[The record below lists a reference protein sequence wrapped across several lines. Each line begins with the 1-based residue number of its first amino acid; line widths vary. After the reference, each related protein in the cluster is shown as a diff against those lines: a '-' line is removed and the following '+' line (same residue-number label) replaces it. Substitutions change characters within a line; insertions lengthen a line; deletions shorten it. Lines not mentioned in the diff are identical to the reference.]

1 MDDFGLTTVELQSVG
16 YKDDQWVLASRCA
29 QVAYWPMPKDSK
41 KHVVVSRKQ
50 RIVGADGVQSPK
62 EYSNYAELSL
72 FTDHPQ
78 KIKLVE
84 TRVNKTKIM
93 PWFRPDGEKKTVVGT
108 LAAK

>member
-1 MDDFGLTTVELQSVG
+1 
-16 YKDDQWVLASRCA
+16 
-29 QVAYWPMPKDSK
+29 MPKHSK
-41 KHVVVSRKQ
+41 KHMVVSRKQ

-84 TRVNKTKIM
+84 TRVNKTKMM